1 MHMLLTAVLALAAL
15 GQAAEEPEPMMR
27 GEERPMILAYYYT
40 WYTTAYGKHD
50 EWSMWMRK
58 SPTTLYPEGT
68 DADVIVY
75 PPAIRRIASCAY
87 PLIGPYDS
95 DTREVVRWHIRLA
108 KAAGIDGF
116 FVDVWGQLID
126 VCRRSLLDVIL
137 PVAEEEGFKI
147 AVYDEAAQFH
157 GDIDDNVAW
166 AVDYLKRCK
175 DSPAY
180 LHIDG
185 KPVYGVYQVWE
196 GRMRPEQGRAY
207 FSKVEEQVGDVY
219 WIVDRVVARPGGDRP
234 DGIDGFKIADGWA
247 DLDDID
253 AFSQYATFSTVREY
267 RPHVL
272 GGWFKRVVD
281 EIHAL
286 GKRAV
291 IPVHPGLDSRAIQ
304 LDEVEGPDG
313 VHWTIPRAGG
323 RTLRAYLHAAEA
335 SGADIITIT
344 SFNEWPE
351 TTNVEPSM
359 TWPDPYLYL
368 KILADYTGREWQA
381 PPLPPEDVLDPAIR
395 PHLRAL
401 IARQAA
407 DRADAAVSEA
417 PCSQVAEGA
426 AIE

>member
-1 MHMLLTAVLALAAL
+1 
-15 GQAAEEPEPMMR
+15 MR
-27 GEERPMILAYYYT
+27 REQRPMILAYYYT
-40 WYTTAYGKHD
+40 WYTTAYGKHGK
-50 EWSMWMRK
+50 WSMWMREA
-58 SPTTLYPEGT
+58 PCTLYPEGT
-68 DADVIVY
+68 NAEIILY

-126 VCRRSLLDVIL
+126 VCRRALLDVIL
-137 PVAEEEGFKI
+137 PLAEEEGFKI
-147 AVYDEAAQFH
+147 AIYDEAAQFH
-157 GDIDDNVAW
+157 ENINDNISW
-166 AVDYLKRCK
+166 AAEYLDLCK

-185 KPVYGVYQVWE
+185 RPVYGVYQVWD
-196 GRMRPEQGRAY
+196 GRMTPEQGREY
-207 FSKVEEQVGDVY
+207 FRGVEERAGDVF
-219 WIVDRVVARPGGDRP
+219 WVVDRVVARPGGDRP
-234 DGIDGFKIADGWA
+234 DGIAGFQVREGWA
-247 DLDDID
+247 AVEDVD

-272 GGWFKRVVD
+272 AGWYKQVV
-281 EIHAL
+281 EEVHAM
-286 GKRAV
+286 GRKAV
-291 IPVHPGLDSRAIQ
+291 VPVHAGLDSRAIQ
-304 LDEVEGPDG
+304 LDEVEGPEG
-313 VHWTIPRAGG
+313 THWTIPRAEG
-323 RTLRAYLHAAEA
+323 RTFRGYLHAAGS
-335 SGADIITIT
+335 SGADISTVT

-368 KILADYTGREWQA
+368 KILADYAGRCWQA

-401 IARQAA
+401 AREQATPGTTNTPLP
-407 DRADAAVSEA
+407 VA
-417 PCSQVAEGA
+417 P
-426 AIE
+426 